1 MSGPKCRT
9 QVTEAENLSLSGLNY
24 HRLHLSGWY
33 IATMEP
39 NRILFL
45 DFDGVLHPTFA
56 APEDRLMHLAALA
69 DALHDVQC
77 EIVISSSWRFQYSLD
92 QLRQLMPLGLRAK
105 IRHCT
110 GDAMSGRH
118 ARYEEIKA
126 YLALHCDPV
135 DWRALDDSRYEFPR
149 DCQRVIL
156 CDPARGLGEP
166 QIVALRRW
174 APLS

>member
-1 MSGPKCRT
+1 MGS
-9 QVTEAENLSLSGLNY
+9 S
-24 HRLHLSGWY
+24 
-33 IATMEP
+33 
-39 NRILFL
+39 RILFL

-56 APEDRLMHLAALA
+56 APEDRLVHLPALA

-92 QLRQLMPLGLRAK
+92 QLRQLMPHSLRAR

-110 GDAMSGRH
+110 GDAVSGKY

-126 YLALHCDPV
+126 YLALHCDFV
-135 DWRALDDSRYEFPR
+135 DWRALDDSRYEFPM
-149 DCQRVIL
+149 DCQEAIL

-174 APLS
+174 ALLS